1 MALNILCGA
10 NFVGKTTTINALK
23 DENKE
28 FIYVY
33 HPRFNDAQY
42 YDFTYK
48 FKPFVTMQPEH
59 IVETTAQIHR
69 DLVYQISHTVC
80 LKYLD
85 SFKDKNILLDRIFLS
100 EMVYNDLYDKK
111 MYEEFIR
118 ILKTN
123 FNYKIYL
130 LSCDSDDELKS
141 RIKSRLEKDKSK
153 EGFGIRIENYSDPE
167 TIDEK
172 FKIQRILHS
181 RYDDLIE
188 KFQLNHMKIDTS
200 NIPQEK
206 VAKIIQDDIRKANE

>member
-1 MALNILCGA
+1 MPLHIICGA
-10 NFVGKTTTINALK
+10 NFVGKTTTINILK
-23 DENKE
+23 DVNKE

-33 HPRFNDAQY
+33 HPRFNDTQY

-48 FKPFVTMQPEH
+48 FKPFISMQPEH
-59 IVETTAQIHR
+59 IVEMNTQIHR

-80 LKYLD
+80 LKYLE
-85 SFKDKNILLDRIFLS
+85 SFKEKNILLDRAFLS

-111 MYEEFIR
+111 IYEEFIR

-123 FNYKIYL
+123 FSYKIYL
-130 LSCDSDDELKS
+130 LSCDSDDVLKF

-172 FKIQRILHS
+172 FKMQRILHS
-181 RYDDLIE
+181 RYEDLIE

-200 NIPQEK
+200 NIPQKK
-206 VAKIIQDDIRKANE
+206 VAKIIQNDIQKAKE